1 MIALAHRRPATELPL
16 LALRSCPE
24 HTSCEAESSSKAPW
38 ELTNV
43 SRTQRCAHRPA
54 NTQRCSCCAHHS
66 KGAPGS
72 AECILNPFLL
82 PRKSVFV
89 IHADLLNSTQ
99 SCIFPEAS
107 VGPINNSALPP
118 RLWAAAGSLTC
129 YKSQS
134 PPPHPH
140 PQHFAGEFALL
151 SRQLERKAEA
161 YPSLGEKRP
170 CASLCSSKMRTGGPV
185 RPRAGSGHS
194 MAPGMWLSQAP
205 CLRPLSPL
213 SEQTSLQI
221 NLLFLPFSLSAG

>member
-1 MIALAHRRPATELPL
+1 MIALAHSRSATELPL
-16 LALRSCPE
+16 LALKNCPE

-54 NTQRCSCCAHHS
+54 NTQRHSCCAHHS

-72 AECILNPFLL
+72 AECILNPFLV

-89 IHADLLNSTQ
+89 IHVDLLNSTQ

-134 PPPHPH
+134 PPHPL
-140 PQHFAGEFALL
+140 PLAGEFALL
-151 SRQLERKAEA
+151 SRRLEGKAQA
-161 YPSLGEKRP
+161 SPSLGEKRP
-170 CASLCSSKMRTGGPV
+170 CTPLCSSKVRTGGPLQ
-185 RPRAGSGHS
+185 PRTGLGHS

-205 CLRPLSPL
+205 CLWPLSPL

>member
-1 MIALAHRRPATELPL
+1 MIALAHSRSATELPL
-16 LALRSCPE
+16 LALKNCPE

-54 NTQRCSCCAHHS
+54 NTQRRSCCAHHS

-129 YKSQS
+129 YKSQ
-134 PPPHPH
+134 PPP
-140 PQHFAGEFALL
+140 
-151 SRQLERKAEA
+151 QL
-161 YPSLGEKRP
+161 PPP
-170 CASLCSSKMRTGGPV
+170 CWRV
-185 RPRAGSGHS
+185 RPPLQTIRGESTGIPQPWGEEAMCTSVLFKGEDRWSSATKDWIRALDGPGNVAESG
-194 MAPGMWLSQAP
+194 
-205 CLRPLSPL
+205 PLPPAAFS
-213 SEQTSLQI
+213 SL
-221 NLLFLPFSLSAG
+221 